1 MINTTWSRNVTKF
14 ISLRLLNFIHA
25 RDLFKGLSW
34 VPAPSH
40 PMAPDGHADVVVGD
54 RLAATLNVFALE
66 ASA

>member
-1 MINTTWSRNVTKF
+1 MTKFISLMKF

-25 RDLFKGLSW
+25 RVLFKGLSW

-66 ASA
+66 ARA